1 MSFGVTGGY
10 KKFWYWTLKI
20 SEKKIPKKIHEIPCA
35 ELKGVGNHL
44 AQRLQKI
51 HIYTI
56 QDLLFHLPYRYQDRT
71 RITPIAHLKPG
82 DYAVVEGE
90 VVHVEVVFRR
100 RRMLICY
107 IQDASNIL
115 GLRFFHFNSTQ
126 QHNLQQA
133 GLRLRCFGEVRWG
146 KSGYEMI
153 HPEYRSI
160 HTTEPLPVSE
170 HLTPLYPTTEGIS
183 QMTLRKLVSQALDF
197 LDANSIE
204 DYLPENIIRGIE
216 LPTLKD
222 ALSYVHRPPPDAP
235 QTVLL
240 EGQHPVQRRLALEEL
255 LAHQLSLAR
264 LKHSIQQLQAPVLS
278 ATSLLQEKFLASLP
292 FTLTAAQQ
300 RVSGEI
306 KSDLIQ
312 AKPMLRLVQGDV
324 GSGKTVVAALA
335 AIQALAEK
343 YQVALMAPTEILSE
357 QHYFNF
363 KRWFE
368 PLGIHV
374 VWLAGKL
381 SGKARQE
388 VLQRIKTGVAQ
399 LVVGTHA
406 LFQDQVSFANLALLI
421 IDEQHRFGVHQRLAL
436 REKGV
441 SAKCCPHQLIMTAT
455 PIPRTLAMT
464 AYADLDCSTIDE
476 LPPGRL
482 PVNTIVLPSDRRD
495 RIIARVAENCH
506 EGKQAYWVCTLI
518 TESEALQCQAA
529 EATAAYLR
537 QTLPNLRIGLIHG
550 QLMPVEKEG
559 VMSAFKNHE
568 IDLLVATTVI
578 EVGVDVPNASLMI
591 VENPE
596 RLGLAQLHQLRGRV
610 GRGATQSHC
619 VLLYQTPL
627 SQQSKER
634 LAIMRDIHDGFMIAQ
649 RDLELRGPGE
659 VLGTKQTGL
668 MQFKVA
674 DLLRDKD
681 LLPEVQK
688 LSQCLVA
695 EFPHL
700 VDPLIERWLGQREHY
715 GQV

>member
-1 MSFGVTGGY
+1 MV
-10 KKFWYWTLKI
+10 KKSSPGITVKI
-20 SEKKIPKKIHEIPCA
+20 SEKKLPQKIHEILCT
-35 ELKGVGNHL
+35 ELKGVGDHL

-51 HIYTI
+51 YIRSI

-71 RITPIAHLKPG
+71 RITPIIQAKPG

-90 VVHVEVVFRR
+90 VIHVEVVFRG
-100 RRMLICY
+100 RRMLIVH
-107 IQDASNIL
+107 IQDGSHTL
-115 GLRFFHFNSTQ
+115 GLRFFHFNAAQ
-126 QHNLQQA
+126 QRNLQQA
-133 GLRLRCFGEVRWG
+133 GIRLRCFGEVRWG
-146 KSGYEMI
+146 KSGSEMI
-153 HPEYRSI
+153 HPEYRI
-160 HTTEPLPVSE
+160 VNPAEPFLISE

-183 QMTLRKLVSQALDF
+183 QMTLRKLMGQALAY
-197 LDANSIE
+197 LDANLIV
-204 DYLPENIIRGIE
+204 DYLPEDLIKTIA

-235 QTVLL
+235 QQILL
-240 EGQHPVQRRLALEEL
+240 DGQHPSQQRLAFEEL
-255 LAHQLSLAR
+255 LAHQLSLGR
-264 LKHSIQQLQAPVLS
+264 LKHSMQQLDAPILTANS
-278 ATSLLQEKFLASLP
+278 ELQEKFLAQLP
-292 FTLTAAQQ
+292 FALTAAQQ
-300 RVSGEI
+300 RVSREI
-306 KSDLIQ
+306 QFDLSQ

-335 AIQALAEK
+335 ATQALAQRN
-343 YQVALMAPTEILSE
+343 QVALMAPTEILSE

-363 KRWFE
+363 RRWFE
-368 PLGIHV
+368 PLGIKV

-381 SGKARQE
+381 TGKIRQE
-388 VLQRIKTGVAQ
+388 VLQQIKMGEAQ

-406 LFQDQVSFANLALLI
+406 LFQEQVSFANLALLI

-441 SAKCCPHQLIMTAT
+441 QAGRSPHQLIMTAT

-464 AYADLDCSTIDE
+464 AYADLDCSIIDE
-476 LPPGRL
+476 LPPGRK

-495 RIIARVAENCH
+495 QVVLRVAENCQ
-506 EGKQAYWVCTLI
+506 EGRQAYWVCTLI
-518 TESEALQCQAA
+518 TESDVLQCQAA
-529 EATAAYLR
+529 EATAAYLS
-537 QTLPNLRIGLIHG
+537 QILPMLRIGLIHG
-550 QLMPVEKEG
+550 QLKPVEKEA
-559 VMSAFKNHE
+559 MMFAFKNHAL
-568 IDLLVATTVI
+568 DLLVATTVI

-591 VENPE
+591 IENPE

-610 GRGATQSHC
+610 GRGALQSHC
-619 VLLYQTPL
+619 VLLYQSPL

-634 LAIMRDIHDGFMIAQ
+634 LNIMRETNDGFLIAE

-674 DLLRDKD
+674 DLLRDKE

-688 LSQCLVA
+688 LSHHFMLMLPQV
-695 EFPHL
+695 